1 MGNLHEEFEALAQNR
16 GNYEKQ
22 VKVRGASPPPDQSHR
37 TAELTGLQRVFG
49 FQGRGH
55 KRSPCNMHNKME
67 ELIEGNQK

>member
-1 MGNLHEEFEALAQNR
+1 MGNLHEEFEAQAQNR

-22 VKVRGASPPPDQSHR
+22 VKVKGASSPPYETHR
-37 TAELTGLQRVFG
+37 TAELAGLHRFFG
-49 FQGRGH
+49 FQDRGH

>member
-1 MGNLHEEFEALAQNR
+1 MGNLHEESRQAVGIR

-22 VKVRGASPPPDQSHR
+22 VKVRGASLPPYEEHR
-37 TAELTGLQRVFG
+37 PAELTGLQRFFG
-49 FQGRGH
+49 FQDRGH